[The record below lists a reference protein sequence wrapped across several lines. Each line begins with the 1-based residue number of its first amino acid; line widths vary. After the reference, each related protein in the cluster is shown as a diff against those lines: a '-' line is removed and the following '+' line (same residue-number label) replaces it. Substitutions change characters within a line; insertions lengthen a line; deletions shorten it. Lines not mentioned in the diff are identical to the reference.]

1 MRIALAALAT
11 FFLVLLTQT
20 GLAHAET
27 SRPQCSMTS
36 EGIFNGSWVK
46 HRIVA
51 GEDVI
56 FGANEM
62 ESIFSQLDSLRAQG
76 LCR

>member
-27 SRPQCSMTS
+27 NSHECAMTS

-46 HRIVA
+46 HRIVS
-51 GEDVI
+51 GEEVLY
-56 FGANEM
+56 GADQM
-62 ESIFSQLDSLRAQG
+62 ESIFSQLDSLRAKG